1 MKKLLFGLLNL
12 TLATAFAHT
21 IEGTQVLEG
30 SLKTK
35 LIVSGIETTCKVKID
50 KVKNLMEEDSYGNPA
65 YNILV
70 RMELSGND
78 YERSIKVRYDKRSW
92 MNNLFQVGNKTEV
105 RDFEYKAQDG
115 STLTINKSG
124 RLVSASM
131 PYQNK
136 NITCTF

>member
-1 MKKLLFGLLNL
+1 MKKIFYGLMSL
-12 TLATAFAHT
+12 TLTTAFAHT
-21 IEGTQVLEG
+21 IDGTQVLEG

-35 LIVSGIETTCKVKID
+35 LMVSGIETTCKVKID

-78 YERSIKVRYDKRSW
+78 YERSIKVNYDKRSW
-92 MNNLFQVGNKTEV
+92 MNNLFQAGNKTEV

-115 STLTINKSG
+115 STLIINQSG

-131 PYQNK
+131 SYQNK
-136 NITCTF
+136 KITCTF

>member
-1 MKKLLFGLLNL
+1 MKKILFGLMTVTL
-12 TLATAFAHT
+12 TTAFAHS

-78 YERSIKVRYDKRSW
+78 YERSIKVKYDKRSW
-92 MNNLFQVGNKTEV
+92 MNNLFQVGSKTEV

-115 STLTINKSG
+115 STLTINQSG

-131 PYQNK
+131 LYQNK
-136 NITCTF
+136 KITCTF